1 MQQEAQLA
9 PQCAPI
15 SGILGDTLHK
25 FVETVALLVYVLISC
40 ILFIQHLISETDA
53 GVMTAVLLC
62 LLVGLSWWN
71 LGSGRHPCF
80 LFLSILTLVQG
91 GRLLAYCMGVDL
103 NPLRVANLTGAPF
116 DISREAGGLS
126 LLAVGSAALLVYL
139 PCRWYYRPIN
149 PPQTEKVK
157 KYLPY
162 LYLLFFLFLPV
173 QAFKNYSYYQVAQA
187 NGGYLYY
194 YVNHADFA
202 SSVPLVVRLFA
213 LAAFPTFIALFA
225 FETRRRWRWAVA
237 CLYFCSS
244 IFVLLLGS
252 RFGTFGLL
260 LALWYAAGV
269 KSGRK
274 SRLLWAVGLGVILLA
289 GAEVVQSHREDP
301 DSVQAYTFAPLNF
314 IKVQGNS
321 FDVTQLA
328 IAYRGAFS
336 PYGASYLWNELQDAF
351 VARDTSN
358 YVHGR
363 RFADDVTV
371 FLSPSVFET
380 GMGTSSSYIAE
391 SYVIGGMEGVLIV
404 SLLVG
409 FGLHVLY
416 RACRTPV
423 GLFIVVMMLPDVIAM
438 PRGQLLD
445 WPSVLL
451 RSFLYIGVLWMGWQ
465 IYRFIV
471 WLRNAPRAAAD
482 LTVLGEQH
490 EKPALGANQ

>member
-1 MQQEAQLA
+1 MQQETKLA
-9 PQCAPI
+9 RHPGPVPALP
-15 SGILGDTLHK
+15 GTRLHA
-25 FVETVALLVYVLISC
+25 FVETAGLIVYALVSC
-40 ILFIQHLISETDA
+40 ILFIQHLVSQTDA

-62 LLVGLSWWN
+62 VLVGLSWRN

-91 GRLLAYCMGVDL
+91 GRLLAYCLGADL

-116 DISREAGGLS
+116 DISREATGLS

-139 PCRWYYRPIN
+139 PCRWCYRPID
-149 PPQTEKVK
+149 PPQTGRVK

-162 LYLLFFLFLPV
+162 LYLLFFLSLPV
-173 QAFKNYSYYQVAQA
+173 QAFKNYEYYQVAQA

-194 YVNHADFA
+194 YVNHAAFA
-202 SSVPLVVRLFA
+202 SSVPFLVRLLA

-225 FETRRRWRWAVA
+225 FETRRRRLWMVA

-244 IFVLLLGS
+244 ILVLLLGS

-274 SRLLWAVGLGVILLA
+274 SRLLWALGLGIVLLV
-289 GAEVVQSHREDP
+289 GAEVVELHREDP
-301 DSVQAYTFAPLNF
+301 DSVQSYTFAPLSF
-314 IKVQGNS
+314 IRVQGNS
-321 FDVTQLA
+321 LDVTQLA
-328 IAYRGAFS
+328 IAYRQVFS

-351 VARDTSN
+351 VPRDASD
-358 YVHGR
+358 YVRGR
-363 RFADDVTV
+363 RFADDVTA
-371 FLSPSVFET
+371 FLNASVFET

-391 SYVIGGMEGVLIV
+391 CYVIGGMIGVLVV

-416 RACRTPV
+416 RASGTSV

-465 IYRFIV
+465 VYRCIA
-471 WLRNAPRAAAD
+471 WLKNAPRLAMVVPVSTQQD
-482 LTVLGEQH
+482 DRLS
-490 EKPALGANQ
+490 PDANE